1 MAIRRYGSAFSSVR
15 PASRDARRFK
25 MYRQHLSRKYTTD
38 ISEVLGVNFFDAG
51 ICSIPSFV
59 GILQSSILNHVLVK
73 IVFNQF

>member
-38 ISEVLGVNFFDAG
+38 ISEVLEVNFF
-51 ICSIPSFV
+51 
-59 GILQSSILNHVLVK
+59 
-73 IVFNQF
+73 